1 MDRDKP
7 TVLYVD
13 DLPMN
18 LKLFE
23 ATFRDDYD
31 LILSKSPEEVLGI
44 LEEREVQVLVSDQ
57 RMPKMMGGN

>member
-1 MDRDKP
+1 MTQEKP

-23 ATFRDDYD
+23 ATFDKDY
-31 LILSKSPEEVLGI
+31 
-44 LEEREVQVLVSDQ
+44 
-57 RMPKMMGGN
+57 